1 VSDRHTRRW
10 LDVAVATNFL
20 AIGMMF
26 VAVPRYVIEELDGT
40 KFVTGLATTIFF
52 LTAIVTR
59 PLVGRA
65 MDRRGRRPFMIGP
78 LAAMAV
84 TTVAM
89 GFTTAIW
96 MIVVLRLI
104 QGGTGSSFYTA
115 VAAAATDL
123 SEPERRG
130 AALARLSVMVY
141 LGFAIGPT
149 LGEVLFDR
157 AHWMPFLVAA
167 GLHVVSMTAS
177 VVMREPLVQPGAAV
191 HDEVSVSAMRRAVLR
206 PGAAQFTVGFAYA
219 CLISFLSSYSR
230 EIGLGS
236 SGALFLTFAV
246 CTLVVR
252 AVSGPLGDRI
262 GYAAVAVP
270 GIALI
275 AAGQAWLAGAWA
287 PWVAFPAIAV
297 VGIGFGASFPA
308 LTAIAAQRAPDA
320 ARGAALGAFLSF
332 NDLGNALA
340 GPLVGLIADAA
351 GFRWAYGAPAIVAAT
366 GAVVAL
372 SLRGRDGTPRV
383 ARA

>member
-1 VSDRHTRRW
+1 VSDSTTRRW
-10 LDVAVATNFL
+10 LDAAVVTNFL
-20 AIGMMF
+20 AIGLMF

-59 PLVGRA
+59 PIVGRA
-65 MDRRGRRPFMIGP
+65 MDRSGRRRFMIGP

-89 GFTTAIW
+89 GFTSAIW
-96 MIVVLRLI
+96 MIVVLRLV

-115 VAAAATDL
+115 VAASATDL

-130 AALARLSVMVY
+130 AALARVSVMVY

-149 LGEVLFDR
+149 VGELLFDR
-157 AHWMPFLVAA
+157 AHWLPFVVAAVLHLVAM
-167 GLHVVSMTAS
+167 VAS
-177 VVMREPLVQPGAAV
+177 IRMREPLRTTAV
-191 HDEVSVSAMRRAVLR
+191 AEAEASAVSPSAMRRAVLR
-206 PGAAQFTVGFAYA
+206 PGVAQFTVGFGYA

-236 SGALFLTFAV
+236 SGPLFMTFAV
-246 CTLVVR
+246 CTLVIR

-262 GYAAVAVP
+262 GYAAVAAP
-270 GIALI
+270 GIAFI
-275 AAGQAWLAGAWA
+275 AVGQLWLAGAWA

-297 VGIGFGASFPA
+297 VGVGFGASFPA
-308 LTAIAAQRAPDA
+308 LTAIAAQRAPDS

-351 GFRWAYGAPAIVAAT
+351 GFRWAYGAPAMVAAC
-366 GAVVAL
+366 GAVVA
-372 SLRGRDGTPRV
+372 STLRSRV
-383 ARA
+383 EPSPAV